1 MADVRHHDEWP
12 DGSDGEALASG
23 VDGAAFDDL
32 TRAAAG
38 DLDALH
44 RVMPL
49 VYDRARQIAGGL
61 LAEDRAKQW
70 VRASSLVHQA
80 YLRLAE
86 QRNLDGA
93 DEARVIGTLAT
104 IMRRIVVDIARRE
117 QAAKRGGDRQ
127 RISLHTGDLADAQ
140 SPIDALEVEDALVA
154 LAAVSP
160 EAARVAEL
168 RLWGALTLEQTA
180 LVLDVPFS
188 RVRTLWT
195 RAKAYLARELAHAG
209 ERRSDE

>member
-1 MADVRHHDEWP
+1 MINERHLDNWPQDGNDEVLP
-12 DGSDGEALASG
+12 TG
-23 VDGAAFDDL
+23 VDGVVFDDL

-49 VYDRARQIAGGL
+49 VYGRARQIAGGL
-61 LAEDRAKQW
+61 LAEDRANQW
-70 VRASSLVHQA
+70 VRASSLVHLA

-117 QAAKRGGDRQ
+117 QAAKRGGNRQ

-188 RVRTLWT
+188 QVRTLWT
-195 RAKAYLARELAHAG
+195 RAKAYLARELAHAS
-209 ERRSDE
+209 ERRHHE